1 MTMAQELREA
11 KKELAKLRKQA
22 TGSTTVKRII
32 DFDVQKYKGKDRL
45 LVYPNGFDES
55 RDFNKWISLDKET
68 VRAILI
74 SEVAENFA
82 SQQQQ
87 LLQGVPILPTVVFF
101 LFYLFIFIFIT
112 LKRGEEDDITK
123 HM

>member
-22 TGSTTVKRII
+22 NGSTTVKRII

-82 SQQQQ
+82 S
-87 LLQGVPILPTVVFF
+87 
-101 LFYLFIFIFIT
+101 
-112 LKRGEEDDITK
+112 
-123 HM
+123 

>member
-11 KKELAKLRKQA
+11 EKELAKLKKQA
-22 TGSTTVKRII
+22 NGSTKKRII

-68 VRAILI
+68 VKAILI

-82 SQQQQ
+82 S
-87 LLQGVPILPTVVFF
+87 
-101 LFYLFIFIFIT
+101 
-112 LKRGEEDDITK
+112 
-123 HM
+123 